1 MPTSY
6 LIYMEENY
14 ETYLVYRTVL
24 HDVSNIIEAA
34 KIELVYAKFSIILRV
49 VNGFATS
56 TCFWPRSTF
65 FFFNVYLH
73 ALLHFLS
80 LLTSIYVI

>member
-1 MPTSY
+1 
-6 LIYMEENY
+6 MEENY

-65 FFFNVYLH
+65 CFFKC
-73 ALLHFLS
+73 LLACF
-80 LLTSIYVI
+80 VAFP